1 MIAFGM
7 RQMAW
12 TQQETKGETMPRV
25 LVFDVNETL
34 LDLGALEPHFE
45 RVFRD
50 KLMLREW
57 FNQVIQ
63 YAEAVT
69 LADNY
74 KNFGEIARAALE
86 MTAEGRGVK
95 LSADDAQQILGGVRS
110 LPAHPEVVESLGRLK
125 SAGFRM
131 VTLTNSPPAV
141 VDAQMAG
148 TGLQQF
154 FARNFSVD
162 SVRKYKPAPE
172 PYRMVARELGV
183 QTNQLR
189 MIAAHAWDV
198 GGALQAGCA
207 AAFIARP
214 GKALFPGFPKPDIVG
229 TDLREIA
236 ETIIKTERL

>member
-1 MIAFGM
+1 
-7 RQMAW
+7 
-12 TQQETKGETMPRV
+12 MPHI

-45 RVFRD
+45 RVFHD
-50 KLMLREW
+50 KSILREW

-69 LADNY
+69 LADSY
-74 KNFGEIARAALE
+74 KNFGEVARAALE

-95 LSADDAQQILGGVRS
+95 LSAEDAQQILGGIRS
-110 LPAHPEVVESLGRLK
+110 LPAHPEVIESLARLK

-141 VDAQMAG
+141 VDAQMAAAN
-148 TGLQQF
+148 LQQF

-172 PYRMVARELGV
+172 PYHMVARELGV

-198 GGALQAGCA
+198 GGAMQAGCA

-214 GKALFPGFPKPDIVG
+214 GKALFPGFPIPDILG
-229 TDLREIA
+229 KDLREVA